1 MGVETPG
8 SQSSLH
14 RANLERVVRAVRMA
28 GSLTQAEIARS
39 TGLSAATVSNIVRE
53 LKDGGTV
60 EVTPTSAG
68 GRRARS
74 VSLSG
79 DAGIVVGV
87 DFGHTHLRVA
97 IGNLAHQVL
106 AEEAEPLDV
115 DASASQGLDRAEQ
128 LVSRL
133 ITASGLSQDKVVGV
147 GLGVPAPI
155 DVETGTLGSTAI
167 LPGWA
172 GTNPRDDLAQ
182 RLGVPVHVDN
192 DANLGALGELVWG
205 SGRGVAD
212 LAYIKVADG
221 VGAGLV
227 ISGKIYRGPGGTAGE
242 IGHITLDESG
252 PVCRCG
258 NRGCLETF
266 TAARYVLPLL
276 QSSHGADLTVERG
289 QLAPARAT
297 PASRPSPE
305 SAPPTKASSSGSGKS
320 VQVTR
325 PHDAQGLGIAT
336 VYQDLALCDNIDVVG
351 NLFLGREILRAG
363 VLDEVEMERRSREL
377 LQTLSIRIPSVRIP
391 IASLSGG
398 QRQTVAIARSM
409 LGEPKLV
416 ILDEPT
422 AALGVE
428 QTAQV
433 LDLVERLRDRGL
445 AVILISH
452 NMADVKAVA
461 DRVAV
466 LRLGRNNGIFDV
478 KTTSQEE
485 IISAITGATD
495 NAVTRAQGA

>member
-1 MGVETPG
+1 METPG

-28 GSLTQAEIARS
+28 GSLTQAEIART

-106 AEEAEPLDV
+106 AEESEPLDV
-115 DASASQGLDRAEQ
+115 DASASQGLDRAEH

-133 ITASGLSQDKVVGV
+133 IAATGISQEKVVGV

-205 SGRGVAD
+205 AGRGVAD

-227 ISGKIYRGPGGTAGE
+227 ISGHIYRGPGGTAGE

-276 QSSHGADLTVERG
+276 YSSHGVDLTVERMV
-289 QLAPARAT
+289 QLARDGDPGCRRVIADVGRHIGSGVANLCNLINPSRVVLGGHLAEAGELVLGPIRESVARYAIPSAARRLSVMPGALGGRAEVLGALALVLSEMGDSTLLDGALSAGT
-297 PASRPSPE
+297 PAL
-305 SAPPTKASSSGSGKS
+305 T
-320 VQVTR
+320 
-325 PHDAQGLGIAT
+325 
-336 VYQDLALCDNIDVVG
+336 
-351 NLFLGREILRAG
+351 
-363 VLDEVEMERRSREL
+363 
-377 LQTLSIRIPSVRIP
+377 
-391 IASLSGG
+391 
-398 QRQTVAIARSM
+398 
-409 LGEPKLV
+409 
-416 ILDEPT
+416 
-422 AALGVE
+422 
-428 QTAQV
+428 
-433 LDLVERLRDRGL
+433 
-445 AVILISH
+445 
-452 NMADVKAVA
+452 
-461 DRVAV
+461 
-466 LRLGRNNGIFDV
+466 
-478 KTTSQEE
+478 
-485 IISAITGATD
+485 
-495 NAVTRAQGA
+495 